1 MSEKKTPKIY
11 MSFRN
16 NQKAIEVP
24 NGLRTVIRKCIAE
37 TLRVTD
43 FVGDAD
49 VSVTLVDNERIK
61 RINKEFRDKN
71 KVTDVISF
79 PLGAYDEYDVNPENG
94 AYMLGDIV
102 ISMEKAHAQAIE
114 YGHSLVREVGFLAT
128 HSTLHLLGYDHE
140 DDPDG
145 EKVMLELQ
153 DLVLN
158 NLKITREEKEV
169 KVFKR
174 LGNSFKYAA
183 HGIVFCVRH
192 EMNMRIHIVAT
203 MCVLYLSQFYNF
215 TKEQFILLIITCVTV
230 ISAEMMNT
238 AIEVVIDKVSPGYS
252 ALAKVGKDVAAG
264 AVFVTAVAAVIIG
277 VILFW
282 DIEKFK
288 IIFEFF
294 TGDIWNLAM
303 LTAFACLS
311 YLFIAKGKKRN
322 IKGKMKNE

>member
-1 MSEKKTPKIY
+1 MSETKMPKIY

-37 TLRVTD
+37 T
-43 FVGDAD
+43 D

-79 PLGAYDEYDVNPENG
+79 PLGAYDEYDINPENG

-114 YGHSLVREVGFLAT
+114 YGHSLIREVGFLAT

-153 DLVLN
+153 DRVLN
-158 NLKITREEKEV
+158 NLKITRE
-169 KVFKR
+169 
-174 LGNSFKYAA
+174 
-183 HGIVFCVRH
+183 
-192 EMNMRIHIVAT
+192 
-203 MCVLYLSQFYNF
+203 
-215 TKEQFILLIITCVTV
+215 
-230 ISAEMMNT
+230 
-238 AIEVVIDKVSPGYS
+238 
-252 ALAKVGKDVAAG
+252 
-264 AVFVTAVAAVIIG
+264 
-277 VILFW
+277 
-282 DIEKFK
+282 
-288 IIFEFF
+288 
-294 TGDIWNLAM
+294 
-303 LTAFACLS
+303 
-311 YLFIAKGKKRN
+311 
-322 IKGKMKNE
+322 

>member
-43 FVGDAD
+43 FVGDTD

-158 NLKITREEKEV
+158 NLKITRE
-169 KVFKR
+169 
-174 LGNSFKYAA
+174 
-183 HGIVFCVRH
+183 
-192 EMNMRIHIVAT
+192 
-203 MCVLYLSQFYNF
+203 
-215 TKEQFILLIITCVTV
+215 
-230 ISAEMMNT
+230 
-238 AIEVVIDKVSPGYS
+238 
-252 ALAKVGKDVAAG
+252 
-264 AVFVTAVAAVIIG
+264 
-277 VILFW
+277 
-282 DIEKFK
+282 
-288 IIFEFF
+288 
-294 TGDIWNLAM
+294 
-303 LTAFACLS
+303 
-311 YLFIAKGKKRN
+311 
-322 IKGKMKNE
+322 

>member
-1 MSEKKTPKIY
+1 
-11 MSFRN
+11 
-16 NQKAIEVP
+16 
-24 NGLRTVIRKCIAE
+24 
-37 TLRVTD
+37 
-43 FVGDAD
+43 
-49 VSVTLVDNERIK
+49 
-61 RINKEFRDKN
+61 
-71 KVTDVISF
+71 
-79 PLGAYDEYDVNPENG
+79 
-94 AYMLGDIV
+94 
-102 ISMEKAHAQAIE
+102 
-114 YGHSLVREVGFLAT
+114 
-128 HSTLHLLGYDHE
+128 
-140 DDPDG
+140 
-145 EKVMLELQ
+145 
-153 DLVLN
+153 
-158 NLKITREEKEV
+158 
-169 KVFKR
+169 
-174 LGNSFKYAA
+174 
-183 HGIVFCVRH
+183 
-192 EMNMRIHIVAT
+192 MRIHIVAT

-303 LTAFACLS
+303 LTAFSCLS

>member
-1 MSEKKTPKIY
+1 MRKVKMSEKKTPKIY

-128 HSTLHLLGYDHE
+128 HSTLHLLGYDNE
-140 DDPDG
+140 D
-145 EKVMLELQ
+145 EFF
-153 DLVLN
+153 VLCGSCD
-158 NLKITREEKEV
+158 EEKNV
-169 KVFKR
+169 PSTI
-174 LGNSFKYAA
+174 GNNWRWRTLESDFTAQSAA
-183 HGIVFCVRH
+183 SL
-192 EMNMRIHIVAT
+192 T
-203 MCVLYLSQFYNF
+203 
-215 TKEQFILLIITCVTV
+215 
-230 ISAEMMNT
+230 
-238 AIEVVIDKVSPGYS
+238 
-252 ALAKVGKDVAAG
+252 GKDFSPFADCRPPALRKKG
-264 AVFVTAVAAVIIG
+264 A
-277 VILFW
+277 
-282 DIEKFK
+282 
-288 IIFEFF
+288 
-294 TGDIWNLAM
+294 
-303 LTAFACLS
+303 
-311 YLFIAKGKKRN
+311 
-322 IKGKMKNE
+322 